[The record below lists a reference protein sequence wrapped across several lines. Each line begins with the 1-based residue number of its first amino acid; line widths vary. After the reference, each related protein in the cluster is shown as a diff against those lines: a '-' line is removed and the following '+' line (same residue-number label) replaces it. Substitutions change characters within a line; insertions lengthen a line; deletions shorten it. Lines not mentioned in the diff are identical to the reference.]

1 MLWRLKCYE
10 KSISNVIIITSI
22 FTYIFTVRGE
32 YIMIDLNSELMEQ
45 KMKVDFNTYDL
56 SVKELLSMV
65 NDGLINI
72 APEYQRQFRWDEER
86 QSSLVES
93 LFLGIPV
100 PSLFMA
106 TNVDGTW
113 EVIDGVQRLSTMICF
128 AGDDSVR
135 EKVNAKKV
143 EPLKLKGLSK
153 LANFN
158 DKRFSDLPVGVQNK
172 FKLTSIKVTTL
183 SDKSDKDVRF
193 DLFERL
199 NKGGVNLTPQ
209 EIRSC
214 VYRGGFNDFLKELSK
229 DYNFKNCVHLSER
242 QENDG
247 TREELVLRFFA
258 YLYDLDSFEHSVKDF
273 LNNYMSKAD
282 KGFNYSENDKLFRT
296 VFKILNDALPNGIS
310 KGRKNT
316 PLNLFEAVSVG
327 AALAYMNNG
336 KINTAGMAEWLKDK
350 ELLKYITGATN
361 SKPRVIG
368 RIEFCRKK
376 FEGQKCLMK

>member
-1 MLWRLKCYE
+1 
-10 KSISNVIIITSI
+10 
-22 FTYIFTVRGE
+22 
-32 YIMIDLNSELMEQ
+32 MEQ

-65 NDGLINI
+65 NDGLVNI
-72 APEYQRQFRWDEER
+72 APDYQRQFRWDDER
-86 QSSLVES
+86 QSSLIES

-113 EVIDGVQRLSTMICF
+113 ELIDGVQRLSTMICF
-128 AGDDSVR
+128 AGDEEVR
-135 EKVNAKKV
+135 QKVNAKHVV
-143 EPLKLKGLSK
+143 ELKLKGLSK
-153 LANFN
+153 LNDFN
-158 DKRFSDLPVGVQNK
+158 GKTFKDLPIGVQNK

-183 SDKSDKDVRF
+183 SDKSDRDVRF

-199 NKGGVNLTPQ
+199 NRGGVNLTPQ

-214 VYRGGFNDFLKELSK
+214 VYRGGFNDFIKSLSQ
-229 DYNFKNCVHLSER
+229 DENFKNCVHISDN

-258 YLYDLDSFEHSVKDF
+258 YLYDLESFEHSVKDF
-273 LNNYMSKAD
+273 LNGYMSKAD
-282 KGFNYSENDKLFRT
+282 KGFNYSENDKLFRE
-296 VFKILNDALPNGIS
+296 VFKILNEALPNGIS

-327 AALAYMNNG
+327 AALAYKKKG
-336 KINTAGMAEWLKDK
+336 KINVIGMEEWLKDK
-350 ELLKYITGATN
+350 ELLKYVTGATN
-361 SKPRVIG
+361 SKPRVFG

-376 FEGQKCLMK
+376 FEE

>member
-1 MLWRLKCYE
+1 
-10 KSISNVIIITSI
+10 
-22 FTYIFTVRGE
+22 
-32 YIMIDLNSELMEQ
+32 MIDLNSELMEQ

-72 APEYQRQFRWDEER
+72 APEYQRQFRWDVER

-128 AGDDSVR
+128 AGDDNVR

-158 DKRFSDLPVGVQNK
+158 DKRFADLPVGVQNK
-172 FKLTSIKVTTL
+172 FKLTSIKVITL

-229 DYNFKNCVHLSER
+229 DSNFKNCVHLSES

-282 KGFNYSENDKLFRT
+282 KGFNYSENDKLFRI
-296 VFKILNDALPNGIS
+296 VFKILNDALPHGIS

-327 AALAYMNNG
+327 AALAYMDNG
-336 KINTAGMAEWLKDK
+336 KINTVGIDEWLKDK
-350 ELLKYITGATN
+350 EILKYITGATN

-376 FEGQKCLMK
+376 FEG

>member
-1 MLWRLKCYE
+1 
-10 KSISNVIIITSI
+10 
-22 FTYIFTVRGE
+22 
-32 YIMIDLNSELMEQ
+32 MIDLNSELMEQ

-72 APEYQRQFRWDEER
+72 APEYQRQFRWDVER

-128 AGDDSVR
+128 AGDDNVR
-135 EKVNAKKV
+135 EKVNAKKA

-158 DKRFSDLPVGVQNK
+158 DKRFADLPVGVQNK
-172 FKLTSIKVTTL
+172 FKLTSIKVITL

-229 DYNFKNCVHLSER
+229 DSNFKNCVHLSES

-282 KGFNYSENDKLFRT
+282 KGFNYSENDKLFRM

-316 PLNLFEAVSVG
+316 PLWV
-327 AALAYMNNG
+327 
-336 KINTAGMAEWLKDK
+336 
-350 ELLKYITGATN
+350 LL
-361 SKPRVIG
+361 
-368 RIEFCRKK
+368 
-376 FEGQKCLMK
+376 